1 MIITLEHEDIEAAL
15 ISWMNEKGMA
25 ANADDTS
32 IAMSKA
38 RNTGRIT
45 AVIDPNGR
53 GGSQVNEKVAIETF
67 VPTGNG
73 VQSNMEAGTES
84 EIDAKSTPA
93 SNLFN
98 A

>member
-53 GGSQVNEKVAIETF
+53 GGSQSDGKVDAPVLAQMPKER
-67 VPTGNG
+67 
-73 VQSNMEAGTES
+73 SAAES
-84 EIDAKSTPA
+84 EIAAKSTPA

>member
-53 GGSQVNEKVAIETF
+53 GGSQAAEKAGIVLTA
-67 VPTGNG
+67 NG
-73 VQSNMEAGTES
+73 VQSTTEDGAES